1 MEARIDN
8 YRTWVKG
15 TDSEKLKYATEKL
28 ISDAGFTILNFVEHY
43 FEPQGYTAI
52 WLLAE
57 SHCALHTF
65 PEENKSY
72 LELSSCNLQMYNEF
86 IALLD
91 KFFDK
96 PEN

>member
-8 YRTWVKG
+8 FQTWVKG
-15 TDSEKLKYATEKL
+15 ADGEQLKQFTEQLIQDS
-28 ISDAGFTILNFVEHY
+28 GFTILNFIEHH
-43 FEPQGYTAI
+43 FEPQGYTAL

-72 LELSSCNLQMYNEF
+72 LELSSCNLQMYEDF
-86 IALLD
+86 VKLVD